1 MPIRGPP
8 IADRLSLIS
17 FIDAFSMPTTTPF
30 SAAVPGAQHAD
41 FGRPFPTFH
50 TASLAY
56 ASIRTHTNTGLC
68 NFTSH
73 SLAAASNPPLNYH
86 GRYFA
91 PDLPPILS
99 HPQHPYRTKCKEL
112 PPPKSPVKPQ
122 QLNWLRLRTTRH
134 AWRIKKVETGLYR
147 FLLQC
152 TRLEPLT
159 NPSAITE
166 KKSIEDFDDTNDSI
180 IAVGNS

>member
-86 GRYFA
+86 GGYFA

-112 PPPKSPVKPQ
+112 PPQVTSEA
-122 QLNWLRLRTTRH
+122 TTAELAALAH
-134 AWRIKKVETGLYR
+134 NAPCLAHKKGGDR
-147 FLLQC
+147 
-152 TRLEPLT
+152 PL
-159 NPSAITE
+159 S
-166 KKSIEDFDDTNDSI
+166 FF
-180 IAVGNS
+180 IAVYAARTPNKSERYH